1 MSDQIPTAASAPGL
15 MYIQDIL
22 RRTQP
27 WARLMAIIWLI
38 GCAIMVCVG
47 IVAGLAGIAANRPQ
61 IAALFVLYPAI
72 GVIYF
77 FPAMYVRRF
86 ANRARDYAESGQLA
100 DLEAALDAQRSFW
113 KFFGIMTLIGVA
125 VAVVGVLSAGVIGFL
140 FASRIRG

>member
-1 MSDQIPTAASAPGL
+1 
-15 MYIQDIL
+15 
-22 RRTQP
+22 
-27 WARLMAIIWLI
+27 
-38 GCAIMVCVG
+38 VG
-47 IVAGLAGIAANRPQ
+47 GLAGIATNRPQ
-61 IAALFVLYPAI
+61 IAMLFVLYPAI
-72 GVIYF
+72 GLIYF